1 MAEPRKEMTEEKL
14 QGVVRSLLSDALDY
28 RNEIGELREE
38 STRAYEGDPYGNEME
53 GRSQFVTREVRD
65 AVEVAKPILMRMI
78 LGSYRL
84 LEYVPKS
91 PDEKMFAEDATDY
104 AYHVI
109 HHENTG
115 YIHILSAIEDALIRK
130 TGVLKA
136 WWEVDE
142 TPVRTTHHNLTEH
155 DLQLLGAEPDVTV
168 VDAEPNGKY
177 GAAVIPGAGVT
188 FAEQQELQALQEQ
201 GMLEPAPLFDAE
213 VTRITTQGRIAFT
226 AVPAEELV
234 IDRSARS
241 FSDATLVGHFRQVTV
256 SDLVAMGY
264 DYDEVIELGRMG
276 DDHDGD
282 GEKEARSVGNTTDET
297 EGEADPTH
305 TKIDFAEIW
314 VKVDFDGDGIA
325 ERRRICVA
333 GSGYKILDND
343 LADGVPMVDLCA
355 SRIAHQAI
363 GRGMAELVE
372 DVQKL
377 KTMTMRNVM
386 DSLAGAIHPDTEIV
400 ENQVNLDDVL
410 NSEIAKIIR
419 VKAPGM
425 LRYLNVPFVGKEA
438 FPVIQYLDTM
448 TEART
453 GLNEAA
459 EGLNADALQSTSTQ
473 AIQNATMAA
482 ASRMEFMARTM
493 VETGLKDFFK
503 LILRLAVENVDR
515 EVWLRVNRRF
525 RQVNPASWDVNMAV
539 DTTVAL
545 GSGSMEQRLAVLREL
560 AARMESIIQEYGPQ
574 NPIAGPEEYRKV
586 LAEIVRLSGIQ
597 DVDSY
602 LRDAT
607 DPANQPPPPG
617 PSPEQILAEAEA
629 ERARADTERKQ
640 QELLLDMWKAMQQDD
655 RERDRIMS
663 DALLKAQKL
672 KLEYNQAD
680 ANAIM
685 EQVRVE
691 VEREREQHQ
700 YVHSLLQDAMQA
712 RQMEQQQ
719 QQQQQAQQQMPPGGM
734 PQ

>member
-1 MAEPRKEMTEEKL
+1 MAEPRKEMTDEKL

-28 RNEIGELREE
+28 RSEVGEMRES
-38 STRAYEGDPYGNEME
+38 STRAYEGDPYGNEKE
-53 GRSQFVTREVRD
+53 GRSSFVTREVRD
-65 AVEVAKPILMRMI
+65 AVEIAKPILMRMI

-84 LEYVPKS
+84 LEYVPNS
-91 PDEKMFAEDATDY
+91 PDEKTFAEDATDY

-130 TGVLKA
+130 TGVLKV
-136 WWEVDE
+136 WWEEDE
-142 TPVRTTHHNLTEH
+142 TPVKTVHRNLTEH
-155 DLQLLGAEPDVTV
+155 DLQLLGAESDVTV
-168 VDAEPNGKY
+168 VDAEPNGQF
-177 GAAVIPGAGVT
+177 GPAIVPGPHAT
-188 FAEQQELQALQEQ
+188 FEEQQQLQQLAEA
-201 GMLEPAPLFDAE
+201 GMLEPTPLYDAE
-213 VTRITTQGRIAFT
+213 VTRVKTKGRIAFT

-241 FSDATLVGHFRQVTV
+241 FSDALLVGHFRQVTV

-264 DYDEVIELGRMG
+264 DYDEVVELGRMS

-314 VKVDFDGDGIA
+314 VKVDYDGDGIA

-333 GSGYKILDND
+333 GSGYTILTNE
-343 LADGVPMVDLCA
+343 LADVVPMVDLCS

-363 GRGMAELVE
+363 GRSLAELVE
-372 DVQKL
+372 DVQRL
-377 KTMTMRNVM
+377 KTMTLRNVM
-386 DSLAGAIHPDTEIV
+386 DSLASAIHPDTEVV

-410 NSEIAKIIR
+410 NTEIGRIIR

-425 LRYLNVPFVGKEA
+425 MQYKAMPFVGKEA
-438 FPVIQYLDTM
+438 FPVVQYLDTM

-473 AIQNATMAA
+473 AIQNAAASA

-493 VETGLKDFFK
+493 VETGLKGFFK

-515 EVWLRVNRRF
+515 DVWIRVNRRF
-525 RQVNPASWDVNMAV
+525 RQINPASWNIDMSV

-545 GSGSMEQRLAVLREL
+545 GSASMEQRLAVLREL
-560 AARMESIIQEYGPQ
+560 AARMEGIIQEYGPQ

-617 PSPEQILAEAEA
+617 PSPEQILAESEA
-629 ERARADTERKQ
+629 ERAKADTQRKQ
-640 QELLLDMWKAMQQDD
+640 QELLLEMWKAMQQDD

-672 KLEYNQAD
+672 KLEFNQAD
-680 ANAIM
+680 VNTIM

-700 YVHSLLQDAMQA
+700 YVHNLLQDIMQA
-712 RQMEQQQ
+712 RQLEQQQ
-719 QQQQQAQQQMPPGGM
+719 QMQQQMPPGGM